1 MKEKKIAIEKRKQEE
16 AKIREQLIKN
26 TKINSYRD
34 KQQVSSNNR
43 TSHRSSS
50 IKVLK
55 ITSIKLSS
63 FSPLVARLLQIYL

>member
-1 MKEKKIAIEKRKQEE
+1 VKEKKIAIEKRKQEE